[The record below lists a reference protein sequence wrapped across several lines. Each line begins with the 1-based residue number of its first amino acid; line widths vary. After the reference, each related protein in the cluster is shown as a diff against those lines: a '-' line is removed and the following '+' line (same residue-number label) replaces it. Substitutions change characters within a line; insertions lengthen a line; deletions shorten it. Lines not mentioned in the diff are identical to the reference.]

1 MPAGGFRA
9 VALAAA
15 PLAPPPRDARGVRAP
30 RPSFIA
36 VLTSGWRLVFLNHRL
51 SPVWEVALRGVEGL
65 PPAATPR
72 DAALLVTHHPLAD
85 GDTQGAVI
93 VVSSV
98 RPEGA
103 SAVSDGGGG
112 GAEDAVSAEIR
123 GDADAAAAV
132 HGAATTPRSTP
143 PRRPTAADVPYADSH
158 ELTYVALDGRTGAVR
173 WTRGGNVTGK
183 GGDASS
189 SSPPTDAATTPQHD
203 FRLTAAAAAV
213 ARDAGARHDC
223 ADFRESVLDVL
234 PHVGPSA
241 DGDGPPT
248 RAHTRLRLA
257 HFRHDGKA
265 STGRRVR
272 AVGTAQR
279 AHPALAAARG
289 GRAAGRSNAVARAA
303 ARAAAAA
310 ARGGARGSASAA
322 SAAALVTDHHA
333 TAADAARAWAHAHA
347 ANAIVAHTEA
357 GIDVLHLYSGA
368 RVCSVRL
375 PSPGVTVDLDGDGVL
390 DYVVAV
396 GGASAHDGGA
406 ATQHAH
412 ARACTGVALAG
423 VPPRH
428 PLWNVSLCGHGH
440 GKLDSD
446 DAGDTGDDQWAF
458 SHGHHDDS
466 AVAAAPPALL
476 RTRDA
481 AGRRTRA
488 HSLIAFLTSHGDV
501 VAVRQDGA
509 RAWRARARAPRGT
522 RTPTPTHPTATRR
535 TRPP

>member
-1 MPAGGFRA
+1 M
-9 VALAAA
+9 
-15 PLAPPPRDARGVRAP
+15 
-30 RPSFIA
+30 
-36 VLTSGWRLVFLNHRL
+36 
-51 SPVWEVALRGVEGL
+51 RGVEGL

-72 DAALLVTHHPLAD
+72 DAALLLTHHPLAD

-103 SAVSDGGGG
+103 SVAADGGGG
-112 GAEDAVSAEIR
+112 DAEDAVSAEIR
-123 GDADAAAAV
+123 GDAAAAAAA
-132 HGAATTPRSTP
+132 HGAATTTRSTP
-143 PRRPTAADVPYADSH
+143 APRRPTAADVPYADSH

-173 WTRGGNVTGK
+173 WTRGGNVTGR
-183 GGDASS
+183 GGEGG

-203 FRLTAAAAAV
+203 FRLTAAAAAI
-213 ARDAGARHDC
+213 ARDAGTRHDC

-234 PHVGPSA
+234 PHVGPPA

-265 STGRRVR
+265 ATGRRAR

-289 GRAAGRSNAVARAA
+289 GRAAGRGNAVARAA

-310 ARGGARGSASAA
+310 GRGGARGAASAA
-322 SAAALVTDHHA
+322 SAAALSTGHHA

-347 ANAIVAHTEA
+347 ANAIVAHTE
-357 GIDVLHLYSGA
+357 GGLDVLHLHSGA

-406 ATQHAH
+406 VSGHHAP

-423 VPPRH
+423 VPP
-428 PLWNVSLCGHGH
+428 
-440 GKLDSD
+440 
-446 DAGDTGDDQWAF
+446 
-458 SHGHHDDS
+458 
-466 AVAAAPPALL
+466 PPPP
-476 RTRDA
+476 
-481 AGRRTRA
+481 
-488 HSLIAFLTSHGDV
+488 V
-501 VAVRQDGA
+501 ECVAVRPRPREAG
-509 RAWRARARAPRGT
+509 WR
-522 RTPTPTHPTATRR
+522 
-535 TRPP
+535 